1 MEKKKE
7 NPDILF
13 LQDIY
18 KSVSLRSELLTA
30 VLEKTG
36 NDELKEALSAA
47 IDTCAGFA
55 ARAKQSLEKLSVQ
68 AKEPG
73 MLEKIPSEI
82 SVRASM
88 LTDHCTSKI
97 AEFIIEGAVSGTGE
111 YKEKIREAD
120 NAGVSLE
127 NIRLAGDVLAF
138 HEGMINKMRPY
149 L

>member
-47 IDTCAGFA
+47 IDT
-55 ARAKQSLEKLSVQ
+55 
-68 AKEPG
+68 
-73 MLEKIPSEI
+73 
-82 SVRASM
+82 
-88 LTDHCTSKI
+88 
-97 AEFIIEGAVSGTGE
+97 
-111 YKEKIREAD
+111 
-120 NAGVSLE
+120 
-127 NIRLAGDVLAF
+127 
-138 HEGMINKMRPY
+138 
-149 L
+149 